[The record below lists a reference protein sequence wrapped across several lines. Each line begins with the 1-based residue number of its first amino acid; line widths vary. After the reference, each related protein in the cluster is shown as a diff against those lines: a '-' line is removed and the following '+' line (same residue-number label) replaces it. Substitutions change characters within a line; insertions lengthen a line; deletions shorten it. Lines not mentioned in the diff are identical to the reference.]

1 MLKSCMVDP
10 GAVVHASLEEGVL
23 GPALH
28 LHYEGPAVLS
38 PADEVHS
45 CSLAVEKVRPGLAVE
60 VFDDVLDPG
69 LRRQNPS

>member
-1 MLKSCMVDP
+1 MLKSCMVDS